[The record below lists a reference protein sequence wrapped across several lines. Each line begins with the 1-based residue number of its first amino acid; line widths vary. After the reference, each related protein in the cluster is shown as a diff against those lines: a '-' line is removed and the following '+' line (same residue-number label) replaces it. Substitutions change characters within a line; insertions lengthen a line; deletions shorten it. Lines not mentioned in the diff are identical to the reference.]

1 MATKRSAS
9 LNRYLSNQ
17 SDVVNAR
24 ASATANLKTFNQAK
38 FYYESL
44 SPSSKDFPAAL
55 ANFRD
60 AEAKQDS
67 LQRAITDAETAAT
80 TRYETE
86 QSSKTKSKASKETS
100 NIEAKLNPLYV
111 EKNAYIQQGAPVPE
125 AINAAIKNLETQ
137 LREKGGRP
145 TPGVTGPTGP
155 TGPTGGTGVTGGT
168 GPTAPVESALAE
180 DRVAF
185 AQKYIGNLE
194 KTKELQQAL
203 KDANLY
209 KGKVDGIFRADIINK
224 ALDDAE
230 SKISTYESYG
240 ITFPN
245 RIEALKRLATDFK
258 TGGGP
263 GGGAGGVSLT
273 ISNPTAADALVNAA
287 FKSELGRDATAAEL
301 QKYRKILNT
310 AEEKN
315 PTKTVNGRTV
325 GGINRDQFLKTE
337 IAKLPEF
344 SKKKTDKASL
354 TVQSILTTAKANG
367 VTLADDQ
374 INSFT
379 RQIQSGT
386 DEKIIAN
393 QIRSIAS
400 LGMPD
405 NVKKLLSEGIDL
417 ETVFSPY
424 KRTMAAILE
433 LNPETIDL
441 NDPTLR
447 MAMGGDYSKVTS
459 TPGMGGVSRGEY
471 TMYDFEKALRKD
483 YRWQYT
489 DNAKREVSNVALKV
503 LQDFGFQA

>member
-55 ANFRD
+55 ANFKS

-67 LQRAITDAETAAT
+67 LQKAITAAEAAAT

-100 NIEAKLNPLYV
+100 SIEAKLNPLYV
-111 EKNAYIQQGAPVPE
+111 ERNAFVKQGAPVPDYLTTS
-125 AINAAIKNLETQ
+125 ITRLETE

-145 TPGVTGPTGP
+145 TPGVAGPTGP
-155 TGPTGGTGVTGGT
+155 TGPTGVTGDTNVT
-168 GPTAPVESALAE
+168 GPTTPTESALTQ
-180 DRVAF
+180 DRIAF
-185 AQKYIGNLE
+185 AADYIGNVE
-194 KTKELQQAL
+194 KTKVLQQAL
-203 KDANLY
+203 KDANYY
-209 KGKVDGIFRADIINK
+209 KGPVDGIFRAGVIDTALNK
-224 ALDDAE
+224 ADE
-230 SKISTYESYG
+230 EIGKYESYG

-263 GGGAGGVSLT
+263 GGAGSSTLT
-273 ISNPTAADALVNAA
+273 ISNPTQADAYINAA
-287 FKSELGRDATAAEL
+287 FKSELGRDATAPEL
-301 QKYRKILNT
+301 AKYRKVLND
-310 AEEKN
+310 AEKKN
-315 PTKTVNGRTV
+315 PSKTVKGVTT

-344 SKKKTDKASL
+344 TKKKTDKASL
-354 TVQSILTTAKANG
+354 TSQSLLGTAKANG
-367 VTLADDQ
+367 ITLGQDQ
-374 INSFT
+374 INNFT
-379 RQIQSGT
+379 QQIQNGT
-386 DEKIIAN
+386 DIKVIQN

-405 NVKKLLSEGIDL
+405 NVKKLLNEGIDL

-489 DNAKREVSNVALKV
+489 DNAKRDVSNVALKV

>member
-55 ANFRD
+55 ANFKS

-67 LQRAITDAETAAT
+67 LQKAITDAETAAT
-80 TRYETE
+80 TRYEAE
-86 QSSKTKSKASKETS
+86 QSSKTKSKASKETFS
-100 NIEAKLNPLYV
+100 IEAKLNPLYV
-111 EKNAYIQQGAPVPE
+111 ERNAYIKQGAPVPDYLTTS
-125 AINAAIKNLETQ
+125 ITNLETQ

-155 TGPTGGTGVTGGT
+155 TGATGTTGTTGGTGTTGAT
-168 GPTAPVESALAE
+168 TPTESALTE

-185 AQKYIGNLE
+185 AQKYIGNVE

-203 KDANLY
+203 KDAGIY
-209 KGKVDGIFRADIINK
+209 KGSIDGIFRADVINK

-240 ITFPN
+240 ITFPD
-245 RIEALKRLATDFK
+245 RMEALKRLATDFK
-258 TGGGP
+258 SGGGP
-263 GGGAGGVSLT
+263 GGAGGVSLT
-273 ISNPTAADALVNAA
+273 ISNPTQADAYINAA

-344 SKKKTDKASL
+344 SKKKTDKAGL
-354 TVQSILTTAKANG
+354 TTQSILATAKANG
-367 VTLADDQ
+367 ITLGPDQ

-379 RQIQSGT
+379 KQVVDGVDVKVIQ
-386 DEKIIAN
+386 N
-393 QIRSIAS
+393 QIRSIAAN
-400 LGMPD
+400 GMPD
-405 NVKKLLSEGIDL
+405 NVKKLLNEGIDL
-417 ETVFSPY
+417 ETVYTPY
-424 KRTMAAILE
+424 KNLMASILE
-433 LNPETIDL
+433 LNPESIDL
-441 NDPTLR
+441 KDPTLR
-447 MAMGGDYSKVTS
+447 LAFGPDKET
-459 TPGMGGVSRGEY
+459 TI
-471 TMYDFEKALRKD
+471 YDFEKALRKD

-489 DNAKREVSNVALKV
+489 DNAKRDVSNVALKV

>member
-55 ANFRD
+55 ANFRA

-67 LQRAITDAETAAT
+67 LQKAITDAETAAT
-80 TRYETE
+80 ARYEAE
-86 QSSKTKSKASKETS
+86 QSTKAKSKVSKETS
-100 NIEAKLNPLYV
+100 SIEAQLNPLYV
-111 EKNAYIQQGAPVPE
+111 QRNAYIKQGAPVPE
-125 AINAAIKNLETQ
+125 AINTAIKNLETQ

-145 TPGVTGPTGP
+145 TPGVTGPVGP
-155 TGPTGGTGVTGGT
+155 DQPVSETGGTDVAA
-168 GPTAPVESALAE
+168 PTTPTESALTE

-185 AQKYIGNLE
+185 AQKYIGNVE

-209 KGKVDGIFRADIINK
+209 KGKVDGIFRADVINE
-224 ALDDAE
+224 ALDKADE
-230 SKISTYESYG
+230 KIGVYESYK

-263 GGGAGGVSLT
+263 GGAGGISLT
-273 ISNPTAADALVNAA
+273 ISNPTQADAYVNAA

-325 GGINRDQFLKTE
+325 GGLNRDQFLKGE
-337 IAKLPEF
+337 LQKLPEF
-344 SKKKTDKASL
+344 SKKKTDKAAVTS
-354 TVQSILTTAKANG
+354 QSILGTARANG
-367 VTLADDQ
+367 ITLGQDQ
-374 INSFT
+374 INNFT
-379 RQIQSGT
+379 KQVQDGT
-386 DEKIIAN
+386 DLKVIQN
-393 QIRSIAS
+393 QIRSIAAN
-400 LGMPD
+400 GMPD
-405 NVKKLLSEGIDL
+405 NVKKLLNEGVDL
-417 ETVFSPY
+417 DTVYAPY
-424 KRTMAAILE
+424 KNLMASVLE
-433 LNPETIDL
+433 LNPESISL
-441 NDPTLR
+441 NDSTLR
-447 MAMGGDYSKVTS
+447 LAFGPDKET
-459 TPGMGGVSRGEY
+459 TI
-471 TMYDFEKALRKD
+471 YDFEKALRKD

-489 DNAKREVSNVALKV
+489 DNAKRDVSNVALKV
-503 LQDFGFQA
+503 LRDFGFQA

>member
-1 MATKRSAS
+1 MAIKRSAS

-24 ASATANLKTFNQAK
+24 ASATANVKTFNQAK

-55 ANFRD
+55 ANFKS

-67 LQRAITDAETAAT
+67 LQAAITTAEAAAT
-80 TRYETE
+80 TRYDLEKTE
-86 QSSKTKSKASKETS
+86 KTKSKASKETS
-100 NIEAKLNPLYV
+100 SIEAKLNPLYV
-111 EKNAYIQQGAPVPE
+111 DKNAYIKQGAPVPE
-125 AINAAIKNLETQ
+125 AINTAIKNLETQ

-145 TPGVTGPTGP
+145 TPGVAGPTGP
-155 TGPTGGTGVTGGT
+155 TGPTGVTGDTNVT
-168 GPTAPVESALAE
+168 GPTTPTESALTQ
-180 DRVAF
+180 DRIAF
-185 AQKYIGNLE
+185 AADYIGNVE
-194 KTKELQQAL
+194 KTKVLQQAL
-203 KDANLY
+203 KDANYY
-209 KGKVDGIFRADIINK
+209 KGPIDGIFRAVVIDTALSK
-224 ALDDAE
+224 ADE
-230 SKISTYESYG
+230 EIGKYESYG

-263 GGGAGGVSLT
+263 SGTGGATRT

-287 FKSELGRDATAAEL
+287 FKSELGRDATSAEL
-301 QKYRKILNT
+301 LKYRTILNKE
-310 AEEKN
+310 EEKN

-337 IAKLPEF
+337 LGKLPEF
-344 SKKKTDKASL
+344 AKKKTDKASI

-393 QIRSIAS
+393 EIRNIAG

-405 NVKKLLSEGIDL
+405 KVVKLLGQGIDL
-417 ETVFSPY
+417 NTIYSPY
-424 KRTMAAILE
+424 RNTMASILE
-433 LNPETIDL
+433 LNPESIDL
-441 NDPTLR
+441 KDPTLR
-447 MAMGGDYSKVTS
+447 LAFGPDKET
-459 TPGMGGVSRGEY
+459 TI
-471 TMYDFEKALRKD
+471 YDFEKALRKD

-489 DNAKREVSNVALKV
+489 DNAKRDVSNVALKV

>member
-55 ANFRD
+55 ANFKS

-67 LQRAITDAETAAT
+67 LQKAITAAETAAT
-80 TRYETE
+80 TRYEAE

-100 NIEAKLNPLYV
+100 DIEAKLNPLYV
-111 EKNAYIQQGAPVPE
+111 EKNAYIKQGAPVPDY
-125 AINAAIKNLETQ
+125 ITTGIKNLETQ

-145 TPGVTGPTGP
+145 TPNIPITTDVTVTSDAAGDTGD
-155 TGPTGGTGVTGGT
+155 
-168 GPTAPVESALAE
+168 TATIPKESALTE
-180 DRVAF
+180 DRVTF
-185 AQKYIGNLE
+185 VQKYIGNVE

-203 KDANLY
+203 KDANVY
-209 KGKVDGIFRADIINK
+209 KGPVDGIYRSPVIKK
-224 ALDDAE
+224 ALDEAE
-230 SKISTYESYG
+230 GLIIDYESDG

-258 TGGGP
+258 TGGGS
-263 GGGAGGVSLT
+263 GGAGSSAVT
-273 ISNPTAADALVNAA
+273 ISNPTQADAYVNAA
-287 FKSELGRDATAAEL
+287 FKSELDRDATAAEL

-325 GGINRDQFLKTE
+325 GGINRDQFLKGE
-337 IAKLPEF
+337 LQKLPEF
-344 SKKKTDKASL
+344 AKKKTDKAAVTS
-354 TVQSILTTAKANG
+354 QSILSAARANG
-367 VTLADDQ
+367 ITLGQDQ
-374 INSFT
+374 IANFT
-379 RQIQSGT
+379 KQVQDGT
-386 DEKIIAN
+386 DLKVIQN
-393 QIRSIAS
+393 QIRSIAAS
-400 LGMPD
+400 GMPD
-405 NVKKLLSEGIDL
+405 NVKKLLNEGIDL
-417 ETVFSPY
+417 DTIYSPY
-424 KRTMAAILE
+424 RSTMASILE
-433 LNPETIDL
+433 LNPESIDL
-441 NDPTLR
+441 KDPTLR
-447 MAMGGDYSKVTS
+447 LAFGPDKET
-459 TPGMGGVSRGEY
+459 

-489 DNAKREVSNVALKV
+489 DNAKRDVANVALKV
-503 LQDFGFQA
+503 LRDFGFQA

>member
-55 ANFRD
+55 ANFKS

-67 LQRAITDAETAAT
+67 LQKAITAAETAAT
-80 TRYETE
+80 TRYEAE

-100 NIEAKLNPLYV
+100 DIEAKLNPLYV
-111 EKNAYIQQGAPVPE
+111 EKNAYIKQGAPVPDY
-125 AINAAIKNLETQ
+125 ITTGIKNLETQ

-145 TPGVTGPTGP
+145 TPNIPITTDVTVTSDAAGDTGD
-155 TGPTGGTGVTGGT
+155 
-168 GPTAPVESALAE
+168 TATIPKESALTE
-180 DRVAF
+180 DLVTF
-185 AQKYIGNLE
+185 AQKYIGNVE

-203 KDANLY
+203 KDANVY
-209 KGKVDGIFRADIINK
+209 TGPVNGIFDAVKIDTALKK
-224 ALDDAE
+224 AE
-230 SKISTYESYG
+230 EKIVTYESYG

-245 RIEALKRLATDFK
+245 RIEAFKRIASDFK
-258 TGGGP
+258 SGGGP
-263 GGGAGGVSLT
+263 GGAGGVSLT

-344 SKKKTDKASL
+344 TKKKTDKAGL
-354 TVQSILTTAKANG
+354 TVQSISSTAKANG
-367 VTLADDQ
+367 ITLGPDQ

-379 RQIQSGT
+379 KQVIDGVDIKVIQ
-386 DEKIIAN
+386 N
-393 QIRSIAS
+393 QIRSIAAN
-400 LGMPD
+400 GMPD
-405 NVKKLLSEGIDL
+405 NVKKLLNDGIDL
-417 ETVFSPY
+417 ETVYTPY
-424 KRTMAAILE
+424 KNLMASILE
-433 LNPETIDL
+433 LNPESIDL
-441 NDPTLR
+441 KDPTLR
-447 MAMGGDYSKVTS
+447 LAFGPDKET
-459 TPGMGGVSRGEY
+459 TI
-471 TMYDFEKALRKD
+471 YDFEKALRKD

-489 DNAKREVSNVALKV
+489 DNAKRDVSNVALKV

>member
-1 MATKRSAS
+1 MAIKRSAS

-55 ANFRD
+55 ANFKS
-60 AEAKQDS
+60 AEAKQDG
-67 LQRAITDAETAAT
+67 LQAAITTAETAAT
-80 TRYETE
+80 TRYDLEKTE
-86 QSSKTKSKASKETS
+86 KTKSKASKETS
-100 NIEAKLNPLYV
+100 SIEAKLNPLIV
-111 EKNAYIQQGAPVPE
+111 EKNAFIKQGAPVPDYLTTS
-125 AINAAIKNLETQ
+125 ITKLETE

-145 TPGVTGPTGP
+145 TPGVAGPTGP
-155 TGPTGGTGVTGGT
+155 TGPTGVTGDTNVT
-168 GPTAPVESALAE
+168 GPTTPTESALTQ
-180 DRVAF
+180 DRIAF
-185 AQKYIGNLE
+185 AADYIGNVE
-194 KTKELQQAL
+194 KTKVLQQAL
-203 KDANLY
+203 KDANYY
-209 KGKVDGIFRADIINK
+209 KGPVDGIFRAVAIDT
-224 ALDDAE
+224 ALDKADTE
-230 SKISTYESYG
+230 IGKYESYG

-263 GGGAGGVSLT
+263 GGAGSSTLT
-273 ISNPTAADALVNAA
+273 ISNPTQSDAYVNAA
-287 FKSELGRDATAAEL
+287 FKSELGRDATAPEL
-301 QKYRKILNT
+301 AKYRKVLND
-310 AEEKN
+310 AEKKN
-315 PTKTVNGRTV
+315 PSKTVKGVTT

-337 IAKLPEF
+337 LGKLPEF
-344 SKKKTDKASL
+344 TKKKTDKASI

-393 QIRSIAS
+393 EIRNIAG

-405 NVKKLLSEGIDL
+405 KVVKLLGQGIDL
-417 ETVFSPY
+417 NTIYSPY
-424 KRTMAAILE
+424 RNTMAQILE
-433 LNPETIDL
+433 LNPESIDL
-441 NDPTLR
+441 KDPTLR
-447 MAMGGDYSKVTS
+447 LAFGPDKET
-459 TPGMGGVSRGEY
+459 TI
-471 TMYDFEKALRKD
+471 YDFEKALRKD

-489 DNAKREVSNVALKV
+489 DNAKRDVSNVALKV